1 MGSQS
6 CVTKSRENN
15 AMQAILLG
23 TGITSVAVRLLK
35 SEDGFCATWKL
46 VQINVYH

>member
-1 MGSQS
+1 MQ
-6 CVTKSRENN
+6 TTSRENN

-35 SEDGFCATWKL
+35 SEDGFCATYGNLKL